1 MGGPARLLP
10 ELVPGSVS
18 VAETR
23 EELDEILHREEAALA
38 ERMVDRRR
46 REFATVRGCA
56 RRALRDLGFRRP
68 PMVPG
73 SAGEPAWPAGV
84 VGSMTHCEHYRAAAV
99 ARQEDVD
106 CLGIDAEP
114 NAPLP
119 AGVLVRV
126 ATAPE
131 ELDGLRRLAA
141 ERPDAAVDRLLFSAK
156 ESLYKAWYPRE
167 MRWLGFG
174 DALVRLGDGEF
185 IADLTDPRPGGRTRR
200 LQGRWILAEDTI
212 ATAVVVPAGR
222 WGGEADLARR
232 PRVIGPDPRPAG
244 VRIPGASMTS
254 PAPGA

>member
-1 MGGPARLLP
+1 MIGGPARLLP

-23 EELDEILHREEAALA
+23 EELDEVLHREETALA

-56 RRALRDLGFRRP
+56 RRALLGLGHRRP

-73 SAGEPAWPAGV
+73 SAGEPTWPAGV

-106 CLGIDAEP
+106 CLGVDAEP

-119 AGVLVRV
+119 AGVLARV
-126 ATAPE
+126 ATTPE
-131 ELDGLRRLAA
+131 ELGRLRGLAA
-141 ERPDAAVDRLLFSAK
+141 ERPDVAVDRLLFSVK

-167 MRWLGFG
+167 RRWLGFG
-174 DALVRLGDGEF
+174 DALVRLDDGGF

-200 LQGRWILAEDTI
+200 LHGRWILAEGTI

-222 WGGEADLARR
+222 WDGEAADRLL
-232 PRVIGPDPRPAG
+232 
-244 VRIPGASMTS
+244 
-254 PAPGA
+254 APGAPGS

>member
-1 MGGPARLLP
+1 MIGGPARLLP

-23 EELDEILHREEAALA
+23 EELDEVLHREETALA

-46 REFATVRGCA
+46 REFTTVRGCA
-56 RRALRDLGFRRP
+56 RRALRGLGRPRP

-73 SAGEPAWPAGV
+73 SAGEPTWPAGV

-119 AGVLVRV
+119 AGVLARV
-126 ATAPE
+126 ATTPE
-131 ELDGLRRLAA
+131 ELDRLRSLAA
-141 ERPDAAVDRLLFSAK
+141 ERPDVAVDRLLFSVK

-167 MRWLGFG
+167 GRWLGFG
-174 DALVRLGDGEF
+174 DALVRLDDGGF
-185 IADLTDPRPGGRTRR
+185 IADLIDPRPGGRTRR
-200 LQGRWILAEDTI
+200 LHGRWILAEGTI

-222 WGGEADLARR
+222 WDGEAADRSLAA
-232 PRVIGPDPRPAG
+232 D
-244 VRIPGASMTS
+244 
-254 PAPGA
+254 APGS